1 MVRHSVKHTLEPDAL
16 HQLIE
21 RAFAY
26 YESRHPKYEPTLSWL
41 EPNKAELRFNARGLK
56 LGARLE
62 IQPGEAIVEMDV
74 PLLLRPFQGAAR
86 QVIDREITRWL
97 TNPPDAPTPDQTT

>member
-1 MVRHSVKHTLEPDAL
+1 MVRHSVKHSLEPDAI

-21 RAFAY
+21 RAFSY
-26 YESRHPKYEPTLSWL
+26 YEGRHPKYEPRLSWL

-56 LGARLE
+56 LSARVELL
-62 IQPGEAIVEMDV
+62 PGEAQVEMDV

-86 QVIDREITRWL
+86 TVLDREIQRWL
-97 TNPPDAPTPDQTT
+97 TSPPDAVPQD